1 MPQDPDGAFP
11 CWPSLTR
18 SDPALIDSITRPLYY
33 ITSPF
38 TNLKQLR
45 ARLGLRPCQRGE
57 TLTRSSKRV
66 KAEYEK
72 KKKKNGERQAE
83 LLEVCLRRWRE
94 LEDRGEEGE
103 KRENGKS
110 IRRGSRRM
118 KIEGWC
124 GWDLVAEVEVA
135 FERLRSS
142 LRHRRRWPSL
152 KTYRWRRC
160 ETVGQDS
167 SSQRWPARLLRH
179 SGDKP
184 IPLLLLRPACFLS
197 FLIWKRLIETSN
209 CDTPSASFFSR
220 KKDDNQFFTCLFFQ
234 QQKRSVFT
242 QSPVSLAIVV
252 ASLLH
257 QNRIKSNLFSEER
270 VMIRVILFTR
280 FFQFRFRRMLKK
292 ITLCKRNVEE
302 GKKTLLHTNIRPL
315 VQFDSPKLNFSS
327 CHGCSSVA
335 VYVSFAEWVGV
346 YKKKGDGSSR
356 FGIFFNHFLWCHGS
370 VDDIVGLPTALVHTR
385 PFQIEKAAHLQ

>member
-1 MPQDPDGAFP
+1 
-11 CWPSLTR
+11 
-18 SDPALIDSITRPLYY
+18 
-33 ITSPF
+33 
-38 TNLKQLR
+38 
-45 ARLGLRPCQRGE
+45 
-57 TLTRSSKRV
+57 
-66 KAEYEK
+66 
-72 KKKKNGERQAE
+72 
-83 LLEVCLRRWRE
+83 
-94 LEDRGEEGE
+94 
-103 KRENGKS
+103 
-110 IRRGSRRM
+110 M

-257 QNRIKSNLFSEER
+257 QNRIKSSLFSEER

-292 ITLCKRNVEE
+292 IPLCKRNVEE

-385 PFQIEKAAHLQ
+385 PFQIEKAAHLQLGKGCNLPPCLSKREVYFSSFSQKASTGGRRKHVTLREARSWVWTVTYNICVGRIFSPVIPLSVITGGINQLNVACLFMGASPLPWY